1 MSKGQSFAFAEKN
14 NCNLGVNPTY
24 FSFKSYDFHMKFV
37 LSVVDSVERLPHSED
52 ERQAIDEFNEKLVN
66 AGQRLLA
73 VGIDAPSQSAV
84 FDFRN
89 GQAIVAEGP
98 LIESDEIIA
107 GFWVIEVE
115 NLDIARALAAEGSKS
130 CNRKIE
136 LRPLLG

>member
-1 MSKGQSFAFAEKN
+1 
-14 NCNLGVNPTY
+14 
-24 FSFKSYDFHMKFV
+24 MKFL
-37 LSVVDSVERLPHSED
+37 LSVIDSVERMPHSQE
-52 ERQAIDEFNEKLVN
+52 ERHAIDDFNEKLEN
-66 AGQRLLA
+66 AGQRLMA

-115 NLDIARALAAEGSKS
+115 NLEVARALAAEGSKS

>member
-1 MSKGQSFAFAEKN
+1 
-14 NCNLGVNPTY
+14 
-24 FSFKSYDFHMKFV
+24 MKFL
-37 LSVVDSVERLPHSED
+37 LSVIDSMERMPHSQE
-52 ERQAIDEFNEKLVN
+52 ERQAIDDFNEKLEN
-66 AGQRLLA
+66 AGQRLMA
-73 VGIDAPSQSAV
+73 VGIDSPSKSAV

-89 GQAIVAEGP
+89 GSEKVTDGP

-115 NLDIARALAAEGSKS
+115 NLEVARALAAEGSKS

>member
-1 MSKGQSFAFAEKN
+1 
-14 NCNLGVNPTY
+14 
-24 FSFKSYDFHMKFV
+24 MKFL
-37 LSVVDSVERLPHSED
+37 LSVIDSVERMPHSPQ
-52 ERQAIDEFNEKLVN
+52 ERRAIDDFNEKLEN
-66 AGQRLLA
+66 AGQRLMA
-73 VGIDAPSQSAV
+73 VGIDSPSKSAV

-89 GQAIVAEGP
+89 GQEIVAEGP

-115 NLDIARALAAEGSKS
+115 NLEIARALAVEGSKS

>member
-1 MSKGQSFAFAEKN
+1 
-14 NCNLGVNPTY
+14 
-24 FSFKSYDFHMKFV
+24 MKFI
-37 LSVVDSVERLPHSED
+37 LSVIDSVERLPHSED
-52 ERQAIDEFNEKLVN
+52 ERQAIDEFNEKLVK

-73 VGIDAPSQSAV
+73 VGLDAPSQSAV

-89 GQAIVAEGP
+89 GREKITDGP

-115 NLDIARALAAEGSKS
+115 SLEIARALAAEGSKS

>member
-1 MSKGQSFAFAEKN
+1 
-14 NCNLGVNPTY
+14 V
-24 FSFKSYDFHMKFV
+24 KFL
-37 LSVVDSVERLPHSED
+37 LSVIDSVERLPHSQE
-52 ERQAIDEFNEKLVN
+52 ERQAIDDFNEKLEN
-66 AGQRLLA
+66 AGQRLMA
-73 VGIDAPSQSAV
+73 VGIDSPSKSAV

-98 LIESDEIIA
+98 LIESDENIA

-115 NLDIARALAAEGSKS
+115 NLEIARALAAEGSKS

>member
-1 MSKGQSFAFAEKN
+1 
-14 NCNLGVNPTY
+14 
-24 FSFKSYDFHMKFV
+24 MKFL
-37 LSVVDSVERLPHSED
+37 LSVIDSVERLPHSPQ
-52 ERQAIDEFNEKLVN
+52 ERQAIDDFNEKLEN
-66 AGQRLLA
+66 AGQRLMA

-89 GQAIVAEGP
+89 GQEILTEGP

-115 NLDIARALAAEGSKS
+115 NLEVARVLAAEGSKS

>member
-1 MSKGQSFAFAEKN
+1 
-14 NCNLGVNPTY
+14 
-24 FSFKSYDFHMKFV
+24 MKFV
-37 LSVVDSVERLPHSED
+37 LSVIDSVERLPHSEE
-52 ERQAIDEFNEKLVN
+52 ERQTIDEFNKKLVK

-73 VGIDAPSQSAV
+73 VGIDAPSKSAV

-89 GQAIVAEGP
+89 GGKKITEGP

-115 NLDIARALAAEGSKS
+115 NLEIARALAAEGSQS